1 MLNYRI
7 LSPCILATVCCF
19 AVAQPQYRI
28 TNIVART
35 TINDDDAN
43 KITNYANG
51 WAQALLTTDSSELF
65 NAQRHLIEPLEP
77 EVEMSSYAR
86 SLYGKA
92 LKDCFAVIL
101 EEDNDNEMAAVNALQ
116 VLSLLGT
123 DQACR
128 MLLDH
133 ASLMEKRNSLRLW
146 ASIGLGKSFKS
157 GVLSTRRVISNANTL
172 ADYASRESEWYIVAR
187 QFDSLSAM
195 LEVPDLDRR
204 QQTQLEAHSLQLQ
217 TRALIEFLNDLEN
230 TEHGDERVR
239 ALPFILPSL
248 RLQLREPGI
257 DADARSQSQK
267 EILPALIGFVE
278 YSTTRASVDRSNG
291 VLLAAHGDAL
301 LAAGLI
307 LDGALNIDINDGGTL
322 ADHWIAGNHQA
333 IDARVELWK
342 NQLKN

>member
-1 MLNYRI
+1 MLNYRV
-7 LSPCILATVCCF
+7 LSPCILTTFCCL

-43 KITNYANG
+43 KIKNYASG

-65 NAQRHLIEPLEP
+65 DAQRHLIEPLEP

-92 LKDCFAVIL
+92 LKDSFAVIL
-101 EEDNDNEMAAVNALQ
+101 SEDSDNEMAAVNALQ

-128 MLLDH
+128 ILLDH
-133 ASLMEKRNSLRLW
+133 ASTMEERGSLRLW
-146 ASIGLGKSFKS
+146 SSIGLGKSFKS
-157 GVLSTRRVISNANTL
+157 GVLSTRRITSNANTL

-187 QFDSLSAM
+187 QFDSLAAM
-195 LEVPDLDRR
+195 QDVPDRDQRE
-204 QQTQLEAHSLQLQ
+204 QVELENQSLQLQ
-217 TRALIEFLNDLEN
+217 TRALQELLDDLKN
-230 TEHGDERVR
+230 TAGGDMRVR

-248 RLQLREPGI
+248 RYQLIEPGI
-257 DADARSQSQK
+257 DAAARSEAQK
-267 EILPALIGFVE
+267 NILPALIDFVD
-278 YSTTRASVDRSNG
+278 YSTAHAKVDRSNTD
-291 VLLAAHGDAL
+291 LLAAYGDAIFT
-301 LAAGLI
+301 AGLI
-307 LDGALNIDINDGGTL
+307 LDGALDINGNDDVTL
-322 ADHWIAGNHQA
+322 ADQWIAGNHQA
-333 IDARVELWK
+333 INERVELWK